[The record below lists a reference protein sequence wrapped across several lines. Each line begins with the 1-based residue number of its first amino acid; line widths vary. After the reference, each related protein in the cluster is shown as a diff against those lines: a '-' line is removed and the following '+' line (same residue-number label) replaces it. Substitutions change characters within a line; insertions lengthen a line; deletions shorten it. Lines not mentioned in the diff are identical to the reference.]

1 MIVLNQSM
9 MKMQNYTN
17 WVQIVLLF
25 ILKLK
30 RLIMKLQMML
40 KKYLIH
46 QIVKLIGH
54 YQKVKITKS
63 NWINER

>member
-30 RLIMKLQMML
+30 RFIMKLQMML

-46 QIVKLIGH
+46 QIVKLIDH